1 MQFPDV
7 NKKAV
12 KNSGQPPSSG
22 AGWEQYSARLLTNDL
37 SWPLSTVEGVHVCA
51 PHYVSCKG
59 KVHELKPVVYTD
71 VTNPA

>member
-12 KNSGQPPSSG
+12 KNSGQPLSSG
-22 AGWEQYSARLLTNDL
+22 ASWEQYSSRLLTSDL
-37 SWPLSTVEGVHVCA
+37 SWPPPTVEGVRVCA